1 LLGGAILSL
10 RGTVVVFLTYRTIST
25 NAKKER
31 RAAKKE
37 EREAQGPL

>member
-1 LLGGAILSL
+1 MLAGMLVLI
-10 RGTVVVFLTYRTIST
+10 VVFLTYRTIST

-37 EREAQGPL
+37 ERAQREAQGPL